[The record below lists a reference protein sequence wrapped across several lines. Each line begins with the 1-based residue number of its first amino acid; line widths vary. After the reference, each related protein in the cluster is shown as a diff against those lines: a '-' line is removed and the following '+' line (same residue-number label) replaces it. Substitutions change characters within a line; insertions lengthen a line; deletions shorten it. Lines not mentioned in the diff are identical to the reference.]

1 MSRRRT
7 LQRQPARAA
16 SHVAAATGA
25 ALLVLLAAC
34 ESGPPVRE
42 APITGPRSAADQRAA
57 TPAALATEQQWLA
70 SWFKDTPVEVRLLGD
85 GSVQVEV
92 PREFSFD
99 AGRSTIKPALA
110 AVLDKFAQSARRVP
124 GSRVTLAAPADAAT
138 PAAGVQALVTQR
150 VARIRERLTSRGVL
164 HTLVATRA
172 ETTADV
178 VRLRLLPAQD

>member
-1 MSRRRT
+1 MSAGRSVAPRRA
-7 LQRQPARAA
+7 QVARLAAAA
-16 SHVAAATGA
+16 SAVA
-25 ALLVLLAAC
+25 ALLLAGC
-34 ESGPPVRE
+34 ESGPPVRD
-42 APITGPRSAADQRAA
+42 APIGAPRSAADQRAA
-57 TPAALATEQQWLA
+57 LPAALATEQQWLA
-70 SWFKDTPVEVRLLGD
+70 SWFKDTPVQIRLQAD

-92 PREFSFD
+92 PLEFSFD
-99 AGRSTIKPALA
+99 AGRSTVKPALA
-110 AVLDKFAQSARRVP
+110 AVLDKFAQSARRVS